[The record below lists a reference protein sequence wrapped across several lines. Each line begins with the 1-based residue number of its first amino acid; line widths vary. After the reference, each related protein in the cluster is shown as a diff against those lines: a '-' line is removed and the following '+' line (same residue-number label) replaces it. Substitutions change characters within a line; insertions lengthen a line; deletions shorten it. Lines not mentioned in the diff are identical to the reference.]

1 MDKWDNYSR
10 RCLVQSISGK
20 VAIVTGASSGIGAAT
35 ARLLAGEGCRVVLA
49 ARSADKLQALAE
61 ELGDGAL
68 AVATDVTK
76 GSDVTQLVERC
87 IEAFGKV
94 DILFANAGIYFSGK
108 VSECEPE
115 AWEDMLNI
123 NINGVIRCA
132 QAVLPHMISQQGGD
146 IVVTSSISGVLE
158 GSGEPFYGASKHA
171 IKAFTHIL
179 RNQVASEDIRV
190 GVIAPGTVANELW
203 GITEP
208 EKIEERVAAQN
219 CLRSEDVANAVLFM
233 LTQPANVAIR
243 DLVMMPQKQTG

>member
-87 IEAFGKV
+87 IEAFGKLIFYSPTQGSTFRERFRSV
-94 DILFANAGIYFSGK
+94 SRKPGK
-108 VSECEPE
+108 IC
-115 AWEDMLNI
+115 
-123 NINGVIRCA
+123 
-132 QAVLPHMISQQGGD
+132 
-146 IVVTSSISGVLE
+146 
-158 GSGEPFYGASKHA
+158 
-171 IKAFTHIL
+171 
-179 RNQVASEDIRV
+179 
-190 GVIAPGTVANELW
+190 
-203 GITEP
+203 
-208 EKIEERVAAQN
+208 
-219 CLRSEDVANAVLFM
+219 
-233 LTQPANVAIR
+233 
-243 DLVMMPQKQTG
+243 